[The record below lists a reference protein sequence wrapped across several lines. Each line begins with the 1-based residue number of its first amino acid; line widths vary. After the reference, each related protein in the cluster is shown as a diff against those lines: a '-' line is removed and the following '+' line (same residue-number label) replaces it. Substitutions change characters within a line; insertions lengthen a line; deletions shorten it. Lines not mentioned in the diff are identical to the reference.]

1 LTERT
6 VYFAD
11 TPKIAMDVLS
21 QVLRSI
27 RLDSALFFNAELT
40 APWCVL
46 EPRSD
51 EMTAALS
58 PNSGHLVLYHY
69 VLEGKAYAQLP
80 GGAKVEL
87 AKGDIVMIPHG
98 DSHLL
103 GNGKYAR
110 PVDSMK
116 AFEKNLS
123 EGLKLARHGGGGEVT
138 RLVCGFMVF
147 EPRMSNVVLSGLPKI
162 VKVHL
167 SDGPGSRWIRD
178 SIRFAVGE
186 ESGDGSGLVVAKLSE
201 VLFVETL
208 RRFVGELSESDSGW
222 LAAARDP
229 VIGKALARL
238 HDDPARDWT
247 VEDLAREVGQSRT
260 RFAERFRQFIDDSPI
275 AYLQRWR
282 LKIGA
287 EALLS
292 TEKSVA
298 EIASVVGYGSESA
311 FNRAFKREYDV
322 PPAVYRKSHR
332 SKI

>member
-1 LTERT
+1 
-6 VYFAD
+6 
-11 TPKIAMDVLS
+11 MDVLS
-21 QVLRSI
+21 EVLKSI

-46 EPRSD
+46 EPRS
-51 EMTAALS
+51 EKMTAALS
-58 PNSGHLVLYHY
+58 RNEGHLVLYHY
-69 VLEGKAYAQLP
+69 VLEGQAYAQLP
-80 GGAKVEL
+80 GRAKVEL
-87 AKGDIVMIPHG
+87 TKGDIVMIPHG

-103 GNGKYAR
+103 GNGKHAM

-147 EPRMSNVVLSGLPKI
+147 EPRMSGVVLSGLPKI

-167 SDGPGSRWIRD
+167 SDGPASQWIRD

-186 ESGDGSGLVVAKLSE
+186 DSGGDGSGLVVAKLSE

-208 RRFVGELSESDSGW
+208 RRFVNEISEKDTGW

-229 VIGKALARL
+229 VIGKALAHL
-238 HDDPARDWT
+238 HEDPARDWT
-247 VEDLAREVGQSRT
+247 VEDLARAVGLSRT
-260 RFAERFRQFIDDSPI
+260 RFAERFRRFIGDSPI
-275 AYLQRWR
+275 SYLKKWR

-287 EALLS
+287 ETLLS
-292 TEKSVA
+292 TDNSIAEVA
-298 EIASVVGYGSESA
+298 ATVGYGSESA
-311 FNRAFKREYDV
+311 FNRAFKIEYQT
-322 PPAVYRKSHR
+322 PPAQFRRDHKAG
-332 SKI
+332 

>member
-1 LTERT
+1 
-6 VYFAD
+6 
-11 TPKIAMDVLS
+11 MDVLS
-21 QVLRSI
+21 EVLRSI

-46 EPRSD
+46 EPRSE
-51 EMTAALS
+51 EMTSALS
-58 PNSGHLVLYHY
+58 PNEGHLVLYHY
-69 VLEGKAYAQLP
+69 VLEGNAYAQLP

-87 AKGDIVMIPHG
+87 TKGDIVMIPHG

-103 GNGKYAR
+103 GNGKHAR

-147 EPRMSNVVLSGLPKI
+147 EPRMSSVVLSGLPKI

-167 SDGPGSRWIRD
+167 SDGPSSQWIRD

-186 ESGDGSGLVVAKLSE
+186 ENSGDGSGLVVAKLSE

-208 RRFVGELSESDSGW
+208 RRFVSELSETNSGW
-222 LAAARDP
+222 LAGARDP
-229 VIGKALARL
+229 AIGKALALL
-238 HDDPARDWT
+238 HDDPALDWT
-247 VEDLAREVGQSRT
+247 VEDLAREVGLSRT
-260 RFAERFRQFIDDSPI
+260 RFAERFRHFIGDSPI
-275 AYLQRWR
+275 AYLKKWR
-282 LKIGA
+282 LKVGA
-287 EALLS
+287 EALIS

-298 EIASVVGYGSESA
+298 EIAVAVGYGSESA
-311 FNRAFKREYDV
+311 FNRAFKHEYGS
-322 PPAVYRKSHR
+322 PPAVFRKSRR
-332 SKI
+332 SQI

>member
-1 LTERT
+1 
-6 VYFAD
+6 
-11 TPKIAMDVLS
+11 MDVLS
-21 QVLRSI
+21 EVLRSI

-46 EPRSD
+46 EPRS
-51 EMTAALS
+51 EKMTAALS

-80 GGAKVEL
+80 GDERVEL

-103 GNGKYAR
+103 GNGNHAR

-123 EGLKLARHGGGGEVT
+123 EGLKLARHGGGGDVT

-147 EPRMSNVVLSGLPKI
+147 DPRMSSVVLSGLPKI

-167 SDGPGSRWIRD
+167 SDGPGSQWIRD

-208 RRFVGELSESDSGW
+208 RRYVNERSDEQSGW

-229 VIGKALARL
+229 VIGKVLARL
-238 HDDPARDWT
+238 HEDPAREWT
-247 VEDLAREVGQSRT
+247 VQELAREVGLSRT
-260 RFAERFRQFIDDSPI
+260 RFAERFREFIGDSPI
-275 AYLQRWR
+275 AYLQKWR

-298 EIASVVGYGSESA
+298 EIAVAVGYGSESA
-311 FNRAFKREYDV
+311 FNRAFKREYDS

-332 SKI
+332 SNL